1 MNVYL
6 RDWPVQADTLP
17 ALRPGEVHVWR
28 ADLDVDAA
36 RWQALWRLLSGEER
50 VQMQRLL
57 DARIRR
63 RRAACRG
70 ILRSLLAGY
79 TGGDAAKLVLRAGA
93 QGKPELPGNSLYFN
107 VAHSQQWA
115 LLAIAAGRRV
125 GVDVEV
131 LHPVPEVDTIA
142 ALCFAPQEW
151 QDMAHPAG
159 EERLRRFFDLWVCKE
174 AVLKAIGSGF
184 ARPPDQL
191 VVSAET
197 SQVVGCTWDPDE
209 TRRWQLAVFGWPGVR
224 AALAIERTVET
235 NPVAGGATRSAS
247 GSGCECG
254 PERRTARPDR
264 PAGR

>member
-1 MNVYL
+1 L
-6 RDWPVQADTLP
+6 WDWPAQADTLP

-36 RWQALWRLLSGEER
+36 HWQALWRLLSGEEQAR
-50 VQMQRLL
+50 MQRLL

-79 TGGDAAKLVLRAGA
+79 TGRDAAELVLRAGEH
-93 QGKPELPGNSLYFN
+93 GKPELPGNSLCFN

-131 LHPVPEVDTIA
+131 LHPVPEVETIA
-142 ALCFAPQEW
+142 ALYFAPQEW
-151 QDMAHPAG
+151 QDMAHRPD

-184 ARPPDQL
+184 ARPSDQL

-197 SQVVGCTWDPDE
+197 GQVVGCAWDPDE

-224 AALAIERTVET
+224 AALAIERTAGT
-235 NPVAGGATRSAS
+235 IPVAGGATRSAS

-254 PERRTARPDR
+254 PEPRTVRPDR
-264 PAGR
+264 PSDR